1 LLQGKPPLVLGREEA
16 SLGVMIDDLVTRG
29 VDEPYRMF
37 TSRAEYRLLL
47 RADNADRRLTPV
59 GQRLGLVEPQRWQR
73 CQAKLFE
80 IERVAAV
87 LRNTRCG
94 QDSLAKL
101 LRRTETTWEDIVA
114 RAPQLADVPP
124 EVARQ
129 ATYDAKYAGYV
140 ARQQI
145 DVARQQR
152 LSARRIPADFDF
164 AALVHLR
171 SEAKEK
177 LARIR
182 PANLAQAG
190 RISGITPADLAVLL
204 VHLEGRMK

>member
-1 LLQGKPPLVLGREEA
+1 
-16 SLGVMIDDLVTRG
+16 
-29 VDEPYRMF
+29 MF

-47 RADNADRRLTPV
+47 RADNADRRLTPI
-59 GQRLGLVEPQRWQR
+59 GQRLGLIEPRRWQR
-73 CQAKLFE
+73 FQAKLAE
-80 IERVAAV
+80 IERVTAV
-87 LRNTRCG
+87 LQSTRCG
-94 QDSLAKL
+94 QDTLAKL
-101 LRRTETTWEDIVA
+101 LRRTETSWQDIVA
-114 RAPQLADVPP
+114 CTPQLADVPA

-145 DVARQQR
+145 DVDRQQR
-152 LSARRIPADFDF
+152 LSARRIPANFDF

-177 LARIR
+177 LAQIR
-182 PANLAQAG
+182 PTNLAQAG

-204 VHLEGRMK
+204 VHLEGGRGKAEGGGEKDEGRGMRDEG